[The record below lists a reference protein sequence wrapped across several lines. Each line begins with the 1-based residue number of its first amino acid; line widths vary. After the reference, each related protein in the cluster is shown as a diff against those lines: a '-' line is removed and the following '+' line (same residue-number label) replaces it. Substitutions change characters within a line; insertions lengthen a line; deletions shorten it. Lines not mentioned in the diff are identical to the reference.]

1 MNSPLLP
8 HLLEGFFLDY
18 LCKIRGASPHTVH
31 AYRDSLRLF
40 LNHVSQRLHR
50 SVERLDVQHL
60 QIDTVLSFL
69 DELERRRGNGAR
81 TRNCRLMALRSFF
94 KHALRNDPAH
104 AEQYVRILSVA
115 SKKTQYPICTY
126 LEPEEVKVLLAQPS
140 QQTKLGIRD
149 YALLLFLYNTGARVS
164 EALGVTL
171 GDLHLNPPRQVRL
184 RGKGKKERICPLWT
198 ETAAAL
204 KRLILPAAAPG
215 SPIFLNYRNE
225 PLTRHGVL
233 QLLSKYSSRAAKTGN
248 FPGRRLHPHVLRH
261 SCAVALL
268 QAGIDLTVIRDYL
281 GHASITTTNRYVST
295 NLKMK
300 TDALAAF
307 WKRAGIATAA
317 SVPWKPTPTL
327 LEFLRSL

>member
-1 MNSPLLP
+1 
-8 HLLEGFFLDY
+8 
-18 LCKIRGASPHTVH
+18 
-31 AYRDSLRLF
+31 
-40 LNHVSQRLHR
+40 
-50 SVERLDVQHL
+50 
-60 QIDTVLSFL
+60 
-69 DELERRRGNGAR
+69 
-81 TRNCRLMALRSFF
+81 MALRSFF

-233 QLLSKYSSRAAKTGN
+233 QLLYKYSSRAAKTGN

-261 SCAVALL
+261 YADLRIMPRRASEIEETGRKVGFLSPPTRHSFWGCVRQGAVGCENWTIALSKTQL
-268 QAGIDLTVIRDYL
+268 L
-281 GHASITTTNRYVST
+281 GLGLV
-295 NLKMK
+295 
-300 TDALAAF
+300 
-307 WKRAGIATAA
+307 
-317 SVPWKPTPTL
+317 
-327 LEFLRSL
+327 